1 LPSRNIR
8 RPIELKNDK
17 LTTGGVTGLSPIVTA
32 GRGCTRL
39 SRRDGSRGQR
49 RGTRG
54 VNPNLKAAKRVWGEK
69 TSNTGFIGEVEGGF
83 VSFTLFITL
92 LLDVSFLKPEV

>member
-1 LPSRNIR
+1 M
-8 RPIELKNDK
+8 
-17 LTTGGVTGLSPIVTA
+17 
-32 GRGCTRL
+32 
-39 SRRDGSRGQR
+39 
-49 RGTRG
+49 
-54 VNPNLKAAKRVWGEK
+54 NPNLKAAKRVWGEK